1 MKCTLVMM
9 RRNAKRRIVE
19 SLVVEKAAIARN
31 VPDNK
36 VIRVVEDEDEDE
48 DEGGVEIG
56 TTMRHSRRSHP
67 KTGSHKG
74 SINLSHT
81 LLVNRKDSTPKLQ

>member
-36 VIRVVEDEDEDE
+36 VIRVVGDEG
-48 DEGGVEIG
+48 EGGVEIG
-56 TTMRHSRRSHP
+56 TIMRHSRRSHP

-74 SINLSHT
+74 SINLLHT